1 MSLFGLGGQ
10 KAQPFPVV
18 TPTAAAAPIAPTP
31 ADPSVA
37 LAGANARARG
47 AAYGGTVANTGGQ
60 PGLVKKAATAEKSLL
75 GD

>member
-1 MSLFGLGGQ
+1 MSILGLGAP

-18 TPTAAAAPIAPTP
+18 TPTAAPIAPTP

>member
-1 MSLFGLGGQ
+1 MSLFGIGGQ

-18 TPTAAAAPIAPTP
+18 TPATAAPIAPTP

-60 PGLVKKAATAEKSLL
+60 PGLVKRASTAEKSLL